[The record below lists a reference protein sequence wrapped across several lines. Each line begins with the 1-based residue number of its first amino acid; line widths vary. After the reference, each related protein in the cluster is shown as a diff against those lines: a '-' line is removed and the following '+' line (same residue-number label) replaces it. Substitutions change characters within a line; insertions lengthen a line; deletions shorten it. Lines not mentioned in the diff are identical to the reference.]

1 MLSAQTIHQPPAPE
15 RRFHFHEAV
24 RVRHHLADDN
34 GFPSQRMSAHHRQQR
49 VRHFGNDHLAESLEV
64 SGGDLIE
71 ELFALT
77 AAVIYR
83 F

>member
-1 MLSAQTIHQPPAPE
+1 MGVGD
-15 RRFHFHEAV
+15 HF
-24 RVRHHLADDN
+24 ADEG
-34 GFPSQRMSAHHRQQR
+34 GFPSQRMSAHGREQR
-49 VRHFGNDHLAESLEV
+49 VRHFDNDHLAESLEV